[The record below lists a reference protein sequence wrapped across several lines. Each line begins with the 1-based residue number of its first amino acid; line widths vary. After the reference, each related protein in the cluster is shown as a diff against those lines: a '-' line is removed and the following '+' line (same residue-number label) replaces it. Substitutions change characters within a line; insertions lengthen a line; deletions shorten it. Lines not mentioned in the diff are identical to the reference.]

1 MYWAP
6 FLTRDFR
13 PWNLVP
19 GGQLFWLIFIGF
31 TGWRA
36 QAQWNLEYVAGENR
50 AAQVVSALWSMHWRV
65 ILTVRILEM
74 FSHDQQSRHIPSTGG
89 SHHQSVN
96 RRKEKKSIKQ
106 TYHGTPTW
114 IDQLSDNKKL
124 RLSSQSLTMNT
135 FKKIVIAC
143 FNVVKSSLKA
153 EQGFL
158 RDSSFN
164 KCMSGHRR
172 KGNSFNKETRT
183 KAEYSWNCFNLRAE
197 RGAMQGL
204 VALFGSVVFR
214 GSSPLTSCGR
224 QPKGAS

>member
-114 IDQLSDNKKL
+114 IARHLSGEGLPD
-124 RLSSQSLTMNT
+124 LSTWNAWQPLNWSPNAKT
-135 FKKIVIAC
+135 
-143 FNVVKSSLKA
+143 KA
-153 EQGFL
+153 
-158 RDSSFN
+158 
-164 KCMSGHRR
+164 GHRR
-172 KGNSFNKETRT
+172 T
-183 KAEYSWNCFNLRAE
+183 
-197 RGAMQGL
+197 
-204 VALFGSVVFR
+204 
-214 GSSPLTSCGR
+214 SSSHQSC
-224 QPKGAS
+224 